1 MAVKGKIQ
9 EALENATL
17 LRRSGDSTSKLGVTP
32 PSNVSGA
39 QSTTNSLSI
48 AQRRSAIEETFAA
61 PEVAFDREK
70 CLDNRILVYGE
81 DNPSNLPAMAA
92 YRMLRTRLGHRVR
105 ANNWRTIGFTSSGA
119 GDGKTVTTLNLALA
133 VAREKN
139 NNVFLIDLDM
149 RSPKI
154 CEYLGVVPPAEVN
167 DFLTGAASAN
177 DVLFSIGIENLT
189 LAGTRT
195 SSDYSSELLATGR
208 IEELFDHIR
217 QVFAEPIILVDLP
230 PILTSDDALVM
241 APKLDA
247 CVLVLAEGG
256 SRRDSTAKSLELLE
270 DFNIAG
276 IVLNR
281 SKAMVTDPYNT

>member
-1 MAVKGKIQ
+1 MAIKGKIQ
-9 EALENATL
+9 QALQNAK
-17 LRRSGDSTSKLGVTP
+17 LRRSGDLTSNLGVTP
-32 PSNVSGA
+32 PSNVSDA
-39 QSTTNSLSI
+39 KSTTNSLPI
-48 AQRRSAIEETFAA
+48 AQRRSAIEKTLAA
-61 PEVAFDREK
+61 PKVAFDRQK
-70 CLDNRILVYGE
+70 CLDNRILVDGGE
-81 DNPSNLPAMAA
+81 NPLNHPAMAA
-92 YRMLRTRLGHRVR
+92 YRMLRTRLGHRAR
-105 ANNWRTIGFTSSGA
+105 ANNWRIIGITSSGA
-119 GDGKTVTTLNLALA
+119 GDGKTVTALNLALA

-149 RSPKI
+149 RNPKV

-167 DFLTGAASAN
+167 DFFTGAASVN
-177 DVLFSIGIENLT
+177 DILFSIGIENLT

-195 SSDYSSELLATGR
+195 SSEHSSELLATGR

-230 PILTSDDALVM
+230 PILTTDDALVM

-247 CVLVLAEGG
+247 WVLVLAEGR
-256 SRRDSTAKSLELLE
+256 SRRDSTAKSLEILE

-281 SKAMVTDPYNT
+281 SKATVADAYNT